1 MTIYLAGKITSDPH
15 YREKFEAA
23 AERLRSWPDA
33 IVLNPAELPEGM
45 RAEDYMAIC
54 LPMLLRAER
63 VVFLPDWRESGGARI
78 EHALAEYVG
87 KPIVDMEHGETDCRA
102 GVRAGSQ

>member
-1 MTIYLAGKITSDPH
+1 MTIYLAGKITGDPG
-15 YREKFEAA
+15 YKQKFAA
-23 AERLRSWPDA
+23 AEERLRAWPDA
-33 IVLNPAELPEGM
+33 VVLNPAALPAGM

-78 EHALAEYVG
+78 EHALCEYVG
-87 KPIVDMEHGETDCRA
+87 KPVVDMEARP
-102 GVRAGSQ
+102 